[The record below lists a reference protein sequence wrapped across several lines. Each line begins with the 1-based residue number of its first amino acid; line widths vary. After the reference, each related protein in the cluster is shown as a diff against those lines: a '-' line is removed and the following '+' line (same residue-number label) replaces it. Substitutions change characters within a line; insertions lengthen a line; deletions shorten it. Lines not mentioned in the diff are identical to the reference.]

1 MINRE
6 EKKFLVDIIEAINS
20 IDDHLDKERILDI
33 YLSNKT
39 KRRAVEREIEII
51 GEAMGKLLKTNPN
64 ISISYS
70 RIIVDLRNRVIHAY
84 DSVDDILIWKII
96 MKDLP
101 VLLEE
106 AKKLLNEN

>member
-6 EKKFLVDIIEAINS
+6 DKKLLLDIIDAINS
-20 IDDHLDKERILDI
+20 IDDHLDKQRILDI

-101 VLLEE
+101 ILLEE
-106 AKKLLNEN
+106 AKKLLDEN